1 MIRGERMGSYILK
14 AQLQMQSTG
23 ALFCMFLWSNNQL
36 LLKILF
42 RVKENFK
49 KKVDSDSNSKAAWP
63 RLSSKWYLFL
73 RLSLEFVRK
82 FLNFVGKHP
91 SFYPKDVC

>member
-1 MIRGERMGSYILK
+1 
-14 AQLQMQSTG
+14 
-23 ALFCMFLWSNNQL
+23 MFLWSNNQL

-42 RVKENFK
+42 RSKENFK
-49 KKVDSDSNSKAAWP
+49 EKVDSDSNWKVAWP
-63 RLSSKWYLFL
+63 RVSSKWYPFL
-73 RLSLEFVRK
+73 RLSLGLLGK